1 MQLEKL
7 AEEEIE
13 KRLQLEK
20 MRLEKEKTAEL
31 VRKAKEALVILDLYS
46 GRIDEV
52 FDIKL
57 KTAIRAWQRRNNMVI
72 DGELS
77 ETQVRTI
84 GQQAVSFLRRK
95 RKKTSSR
102 GAAFSRRKEN

>member
-7 AEEEIE
+7 AEEEIG

-20 MRLEKEKTAEL
+20 IRLEKEKTAEL

-57 KTAIRAWQRRNNMVI
+57 T
-72 DGELS
+72 
-77 ETQVRTI
+77 
-84 GQQAVSFLRRK
+84 
-95 RKKTSSR
+95 
-102 GAAFSRRKEN
+102 